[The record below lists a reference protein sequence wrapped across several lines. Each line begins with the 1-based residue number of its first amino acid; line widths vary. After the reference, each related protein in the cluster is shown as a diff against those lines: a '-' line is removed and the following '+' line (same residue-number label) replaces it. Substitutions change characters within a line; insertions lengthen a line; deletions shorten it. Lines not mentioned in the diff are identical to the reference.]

1 MTVNLPFRASAK
13 AIAAMAVAASALL
26 GGCAVVPG
34 PYGPHVVGPRV
45 GVAVGGPVYAPAPVY
60 AAPPAYYPAP
70 SYYPAPVYVA
80 PPVVSFSYGRG
91 YYPRYR
97 GWHR

>member
-1 MTVNLPFRASAK
+1 MSVNVASGISLK
-13 AIAAMAVAASALL
+13 AIATVAVAASALL

-45 GVAVGGPVYAPAPVY
+45 VVAAPGPVYAPAPVY
-60 AAPPAYYPAP
+60 AAP

-80 PPVVSFSYGRG
+80 PPVVSFSYGRS

>member
-1 MTVNLPFRASAK
+1 MSITLTKENAMSVQNPVRIPVK
-13 AIAAMAVAASALL
+13 AIAAIAVAASALL

-45 GVAVGGPVYAPAPVY
+45 VVAAPVPVYS
-60 AAPPAYYPAP
+60 AP
-70 SYYPAPVYVA
+70 SYYPAPVYVG
-80 PPVVSFSYGRG
+80 PPVVNYGYGRG

-97 GWHR
+97 GGWHR